1 MGIAAHDMDREDA
14 RYDDSREEDRE
25 DDRSGYRYGEDCDRV
40 VDRAKYSWYV
50 PDKKKHKRS
59 SCPEKMIIDE
69 IGSFSDFFPFWD
81 IFCFHELWYDILDVG
96 TSPAPAS
103 ELLILRSDG
112 SIEIGFVDEIHLAY
126 GRCVDD
132 TKSPTPSEVASP
144 VLEAIFDDRS
154 E

>member
-1 MGIAAHDMDREDA
+1 MDREDA

-50 PDKKKHKRS
+50 PDEEEHKRS
-59 SCPEKMIIDE
+59 SCPKKMIIYE
-69 IGSFSDFFPFWD
+69 IGGLADFFPFWD
-81 IFCFHELWYDILDVG
+81 IFRFHELWYDILDVS
-96 TSPAPAS
+96 TSPAPAP
-103 ELLILRSDG
+103 ELLILGSDG